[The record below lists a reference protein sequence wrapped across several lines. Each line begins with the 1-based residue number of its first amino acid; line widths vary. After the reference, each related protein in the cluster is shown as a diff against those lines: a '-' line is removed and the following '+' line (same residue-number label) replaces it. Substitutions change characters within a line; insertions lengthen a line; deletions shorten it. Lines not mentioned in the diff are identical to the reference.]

1 MRRSLFGSLAREWKS
16 SGGLTWGKI
25 DELWAGLLGGAVHSR
40 SGPPVNWLTS
50 LRVTTVLACT
60 RRITEA
66 VATVPWRIFQLG
78 PNGQRSPATSHA
90 LYDLL
95 DSGPND
101 WQDSLQFRE
110 TLAVHAVL
118 AGAGAAFV
126 NRVRGN
132 ITEMIPLLPERC
144 RPVMG
149 SDYTLMYRITA
160 PDGSIEMVEPSEV
173 YYVRGI
179 SWDGYTG
186 LDIVRLAREA
196 IGLSLAT
203 EQTHAMLHANGAR
216 PSGIVSVK
224 GLADESR
231 LVKLAAWVKRHYAGL
246 DNTSSVMVLD
256 DEAKFTPM
264 TMTGVDAQH
273 IALRQHQ
280 VEEDCRAL
288 GVLPMVI
295 GHPAEMAARAAV
307 DTIANM
313 HLMHTVRPW
322 HRRFDKAADK
332 QLLTLEERHA
342 GYYTKLLD
350 GEFLRATAK
359 DRAQYNQLA
368 LGGGGAPG
376 WASPNDV
383 RSWDEM
389 DAIAGGDHV
398 YAPINMGPIGPDGI
412 PQSTPKTLPP
422 QPQPGE

>member
-1 MRRSLFGSLAREWKS
+1 M
-16 SGGLTWGKI
+16 
-25 DELWAGLLGGAVHSR
+25 
-40 SGPPVNWLTS
+40 TS

-60 RRITEA
+60 RRIAEA
-66 VATVPWRIFQLG
+66 VATVPWRIFQVG
-78 PNGQRSPATSHA
+78 PNGQREPATGHP

-95 DSGPND
+95 DSGPNE

-110 TLAVHAVL
+110 TLSVHAVL

-126 NRVRGN
+126 NRVGGK
-132 ITEMIPLLPERC
+132 IAEMIPLLPDRC

-149 SDYTLMYRITA
+149 ADFSLMYRITA
-160 PDGSIEMVEPSEV
+160 PDGTTEMVSPGDV

-179 SWDGYTG
+179 SWDGYSG

-216 PSGIVSVK
+216 LSGIVSVK
-224 GLADESR
+224 GQADEAR
-231 LVKLAAWVKRHYAGL
+231 LIRLAAWVRRHVSGL
-246 DNTSSVMVLD
+246 DNTSNVLVID
-256 DEAKFTPM
+256 DEAKFTPL

-295 GHPAEMAARAAV
+295 GHPADMAARAAV

-313 HLMHTVRPW
+313 HLMNTVRPW

-332 QLLTLEERHA
+332 QLLTADERRQ

-368 LGGGGAPG
+368 LGGGASPG
-376 WASPNDV
+376 WASVNDV
-383 RSWDEM
+383 RGWDEM
-389 DAIAGGDHV
+389 DAVPGGDHI
-398 YAPINMGPIGPDGI
+398 YAPLNAGPIGPDGI
-412 PQSTPKTLPP
+412 PQTARVPSQT
-422 QPQPGE
+422 QSG